1 MPKKIRVL
9 VAEDHAVVREGI
21 RLILESQSGMEVI
34 GEAADGREALE
45 KARELHP
52 DIVLMDIG
60 MPEMNGL
67 EATREIKRSLPET
80 QILALT
86 VHEQG
91 DYLFRM
97 LEAGASGYVLKGAP
111 SSDLLAGLRAA
122 SRGEVHLHPSLTTRL
137 VGDYV
142 RRLKRGEAIDS
153 YDTLTERER
162 DVLMLLADGLTNQ
175 QIATRL
181 VISASTVETH
191 RIHIMEKLGLRNRAE
206 LVKYAIRHGLTD
218 PAT

>member
-1 MPKKIRVL
+1 MAKKIRVL

-21 RLILESQSGMEVI
+21 RLILESQPDMEVI
-34 GEAADGREALE
+34 GEASDGREALE

-67 EATREIKRSLPET
+67 EATRQIKRSLPET

-97 LEAGASGYVLKGAP
+97 LQAGASGYVLKGAP
-111 SSDLLAGLRAA
+111 SSDLLAALRAA

-142 RRLKRGEAIDS
+142 RRLKRGEATDS
-153 YDTLTERER
+153 YDTLTERQK

-191 RIHIMEKLGLRNRAE
+191 RIHIMEKLGLRNRTD
-206 LVKYAIRHGLTD
+206 LIKYAIRHGLID
-218 PAT
+218 ATT

>member
-9 VAEDHAVVREGI
+9 IAEDHAVVREGI
-21 RLILESQSGMEVI
+21 RLILQSQPDMEVI

-67 EATREIKRSLPET
+67 EATRQIKRSLPET

-111 SSDLLAGLRAA
+111 SSDLLAAGGGGGR
-122 SRGEVHLHPSLTTRL
+122 
-137 VGDYV
+137 
-142 RRLKRGEAIDS
+142 
-153 YDTLTERER
+153 
-162 DVLMLLADGLTNQ
+162 
-175 QIATRL
+175 
-181 VISASTVETH
+181 
-191 RIHIMEKLGLRNRAE
+191 
-206 LVKYAIRHGLTD
+206 
-218 PAT
+218 

>member
-1 MPKKIRVL
+1 MAKKIRVL

-21 RLILESQSGMEVI
+21 RLILESQPDMEVI

-45 KARELHP
+45 KTRELHP
-52 DIVLMDIG
+52 DVVLMDIG

-67 EATREIKRSLPET
+67 EATRQIKRSLPET

-111 SSDLLAGLRAA
+111 SSDLLAALRAA

-142 RRLKRGEAIDS
+142 RRLKRGEATDS
-153 YDTLTERER
+153 YDRLTEREK
-162 DVLMLLADGLTNQ
+162 DVLMLLAEGLTNQ

-191 RIHIMEKLGLRNRAE
+191 RIHIMEKLGLRNRTD
-206 LVKYAIRHGLTD
+206 LIKYAIRHGLIDT
-218 PAT
+218 TT